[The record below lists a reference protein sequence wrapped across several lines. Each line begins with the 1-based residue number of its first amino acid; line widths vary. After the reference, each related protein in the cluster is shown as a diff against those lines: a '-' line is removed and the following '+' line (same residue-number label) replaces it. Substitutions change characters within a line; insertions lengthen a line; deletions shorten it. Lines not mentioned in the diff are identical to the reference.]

1 MKQINIL
8 MKELQARHKR
18 KVEDHSA
25 LPLFIVTAQSMLR
38 ISNSLPLFTS

>member
-18 KVEDHSA
+18 KVEDLSA
-25 LPLFIVTAQSMLR
+25 LPLFTVTAQSMLR
-38 ISNSLPLFTS
+38 ISHSLPLFTS